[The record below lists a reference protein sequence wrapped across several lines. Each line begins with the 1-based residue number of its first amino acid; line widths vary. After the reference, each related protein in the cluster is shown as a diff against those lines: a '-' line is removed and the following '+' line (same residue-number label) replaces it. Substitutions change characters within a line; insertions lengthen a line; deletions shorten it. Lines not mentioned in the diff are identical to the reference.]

1 MQNKNR
7 RNRTVTNLIGGIRYL
22 PLTSPDHKTWIKYY
36 DAILQQI
43 KICVLVI
50 KTFDK
55 RTTPLAICDSV
66 SHWGPNKMAI
76 RLQKHFRRWI
86 FVIYIEIPQKCVIV
100 DAFDSR
106 SVLVPIMDWHRTN
119 PYMLQ
124 SVRRNYLKSPSY
136 CIIQYSKTRWV
147 TKCKICSRYFGDYS
161 ILSNMTRQTPTLRWA
176 WHVIQLC

>member
-1 MQNKNR
+1 MCGFHLKVPAKHLIKERIYFPGTQYNYFLCKTKNR

-22 PLTSPDHKTWIKYY
+22 SLTSADHKAWIKYS

-55 RTTPLAICDSV
+55 RTTTLAICDSV
-66 SHWGPNKMAI
+66 SHWGRNKRAI
-76 RLQKHFRRWI
+76 RLQKHFRRRI

-106 SVLVPIMDWHRTN
+106 SVLVPIMAWRRTN
-119 PYMLQ
+119 SMLQ
-124 SVRRNYLKSPSY
+124 SVRMHYLKSPSY
-136 CIIQYSKTRWV
+136 CIIQ
-147 TKCKICSRYFGDYS
+147 
-161 ILSNMTRQTPTLRWA
+161 
-176 WHVIQLC
+176 